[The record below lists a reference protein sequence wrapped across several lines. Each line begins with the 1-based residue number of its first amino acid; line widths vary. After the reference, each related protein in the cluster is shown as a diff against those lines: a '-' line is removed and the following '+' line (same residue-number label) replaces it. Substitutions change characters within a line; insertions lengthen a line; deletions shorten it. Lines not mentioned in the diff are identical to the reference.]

1 MQKVVSS
8 VKFGEGLARK
18 HTGDHSS
25 FPLRQTTAR
34 HLAIYY
40 KSVQYSVPPNIA
52 AWNVLDFLPQVETG
66 AALADAC
73 NTWGI
78 PQSKKQPKTQASLVT
93 MRQRLCDQAKV
104 ASESVEKLVLGSKAL
119 KPLLKRLMQLVLTT
133 YLARPTD
140 PLMAFVDSALC
151 RALKQNRSFDANSDP
166 VARGRRVVAS
176 DRDAPTTDGGRHDV
190 HMQTPVR
197 GFGAKN
203 ADAQQQ
209 RAFMAAAESLLW
221 PTSDSDVDDA
231 DESD

>member
-1 MQKVVSS
+1 
-8 VKFGEGLARK
+8 
-18 HTGDHSS
+18 
-25 FPLRQTTAR
+25 
-34 HLAIYY
+34 
-40 KSVQYSVPPNIA
+40 
-52 AWNVLDFLPQVETG
+52 
-66 AALADAC
+66 
-73 NTWGI
+73 
-78 PQSKKQPKTQASLVT
+78 
-93 MRQRLCDQAKV
+93 
-104 ASESVEKLVLGSKAL
+104 
-119 KPLLKRLMQLVLTT
+119 MQLVLTT

-151 RALKQNRSFDANSDP
+151 RALKQNRSFDANGDP

-176 DRDAPTTDGGRHDV
+176 DQDAPTTDGGRHDV

>member
-1 MQKVVSS
+1 MVVAS
-8 VKFGEGLARK
+8 VKFGEGLARE

-25 FPLRQTTAR
+25 FPLRWTTAK

-40 KSVQYSVPPNIA
+40 KSIRCSVPPHIA
-52 AWNVLDFLPQVETG
+52 AWSVLDSLPPVETG

-73 NTWGI
+73 NIWGI
-78 PQSKKQPKTQASLVT
+78 PQSKKQPKTQASLMT

-119 KPLLKRLMQLVLTT
+119 KPLLKRLMQLVLANF
-133 YLARPTD
+133 LARPTH
-140 PLMAFVDSALC
+140 PLMAFVDSALSA
-151 RALKQNRSFDANSDP
+151 ALKQNRSFDANGDP
-166 VARGRRVVAS
+166 VPLGRRAVAS

-190 HMQTPVR
+190 RMQTPVR

-221 PTSDSDVDDA
+221 PTVDSDVDDA